1 LFALTEEAEED
12 IFNALIYFLPP
23 AVM

>member
-1 LFALTEEAEED
+1 LFALTEEVVED
-12 IFNALIYFLPP
+12 ISNALIYFLPP